1 MNFLSK
7 LIGRFSKK
15 KAAAQSVAIEDKT
28 DTAEKHPGMVRTC
41 IQMPYRIIHPSEMS
55 EELGIA
61 VVKDTKACVAFNS
74 DEICLFDMSTLD
86 GEFIG
91 SFYAL
96 KRNNLYYGNIVGHRD
111 IIACETD
118 AFKFVAT
125 EMLSVPV
132 HLQGQT
138 LYALLCR
145 YKKENSSLAPV
156 LWGTFNNG
164 VLQDTLHEFPAKTS
178 VREALDYC
186 QSEAKKL

>member
-7 LIGRFSKK
+7 LIGRLSKK
-15 KAAAQSVAIEDKT
+15 KAAAQGVAAEDKNN
-28 DTAEKHPGMVRTC
+28 TAEKHPGMVRTC
-41 IQMPYRIIHPSEMS
+41 IHMPQRIIHPSEMM

-61 VVKDTKACVAFNS
+61 IVNDTKECVAFNS
-74 DEICLFDMSTLD
+74 GEICLFDMSTFEGD
-86 GEFIG
+86 FVG

-118 AFKFVAT
+118 AFKFTAT
-125 EMLSVPV
+125 EMLSVPI
-132 HLQGQT
+132 HLQGQD

-145 YKKENSSLAPV
+145 YKKENGCLVPV
-156 LWGTFNNG
+156 LWGNFNNG
-164 VLQDTLHEFPAKTS
+164 LLKETLHKFSSKTS

-186 QSEAKKL
+186 QKEAKNL